1 MNRSHSAK
9 SIAHSVKE
17 KTFSIFT
24 DRDRE
29 IMNLVDNLKL
39 PIMVFVGLILAIYPI
54 VSQAD
59 SSTAKPALVIESP
72 RHDAGPHW
80 EGEVVSH
87 TFKVK
92 NSGGEELRIL
102 SVKPG

>member
-1 MNRSHSAK
+1 MNFRRRLK
-9 SIAHSVKE
+9 WSIVLC
-17 KTFSIFT
+17 TV
-24 DRDRE
+24 
-29 IMNLVDNLKL
+29 LV
-39 PIMVFVGLILAIYPI
+39 VAIYPI

-59 SSTAKPALVIESP
+59 SSVAKPILEIASP
-72 RHDAGPHW
+72 RHDAGTHW

-92 NSGGEELRIL
+92 NTGSEELQIL

>member
-1 MNRSHSAK
+1 
-9 SIAHSVKE
+9 
-17 KTFSIFT
+17 
-24 DRDRE
+24 
-29 IMNLVDNLKL
+29 MNLVDNLKL

-59 SSTAKPALVIESP
+59 SSTAKPILEIASP
-72 RHDAGPHW
+72 RHDAGTHW

-92 NSGGEELRIL
+92 NTGSEELRIL

>member
-1 MNRSHSAK
+1 MQLFSKLRWQVIL
-9 SIAHSVKE
+9 IA
-17 KTFSIFT
+17 
-24 DRDRE
+24 
-29 IMNLVDNLKL
+29 
-39 PIMVFVGLILAIYPI
+39 GLIAAVNPTA
-54 VSQAD
+54 SQANPA
-59 SSTAKPALVIESP
+59 TAKPILEIASP
-72 RHDAGPHW
+72 RHDAGTHW

>member
-1 MNRSHSAK
+1 MNFLKRLK
-9 SIAHSVKE
+9 WSIVL
-17 KTFSIFT
+17 FT
-24 DRDRE
+24 V
-29 IMNLVDNLKL
+29 LVAAL
-39 PIMVFVGLILAIYPI
+39 YPI

-59 SSTAKPALVIESP
+59 SSAVKPTLEIASP
-72 RHDAGPHW
+72 RHDAGTHW

-92 NSGGEELRIL
+92 NTGSEELRIL

>member
-59 SSTAKPALVIESP
+59 SSTDKPILEIASP
-72 RHDAGPHW
+72 RHDAGTHW

-92 NSGGEELRIL
+92 NSGSEELRIL

>member
-1 MNRSHSAK
+1 MN
-9 SIAHSVKE
+9 VVE
-17 KTFSIFT
+17 
-24 DRDRE
+24 
-29 IMNLVDNLKL
+29 NLKL
-39 PIMVFVGLILAIYPI
+39 PIVVFVGLILAIYPI

-59 SSTAKPALVIESP
+59 SSAVKPTLEILSP
-72 RHDAGPHW
+72 RHDAGTHW

-92 NSGGEELRIL
+92 NTGSEELRIL